1 MHTYIFAALAFACT
15 SSAHFILQWPPTA
28 GFDDDGE
35 PTGPCGGVDVTV
47 DETAPEVQ
55 VDRFAVQIQN
65 GHPAGEWLFR
75 ATTDTEAPYNWTSI
89 VPIVST
95 AGVGEFCLDSLSAPS
110 SFQGKAGI
118 IQVID
123 KAVDGMLYQC
133 APVNF
138 VSGSNDTVGGSCK
151 NVTGFSATWTSMMDF
166 ESNTNDASA
175 TGTSG
180 TMTMS
185 TASSTA
191 SASSAGSSSE
201 GDAADASSMGAM
213 TFTGMTSVMG
223 VFGLL
228 AIGLVL

>member
-1 MHTYIFAALAFACT
+1 MQMYLLGALVFACT

-35 PTGPCGGVDVTV
+35 SSGPCGSVDVTV
-47 DETAPEVQ
+47 DETSPEVQ

-89 VPIVST
+89 VPIVNT
-95 AGVGEFCLDSLSAPS
+95 AGVGVFCLDSLSAPS
-110 SFQGKAGI
+110 SFEGKAGI
-118 IQVID
+118 IQVVD
-123 KAVDGMLYQC
+123 NAVDGMLYQC

-138 VSGSNDTVGGSCK
+138 VSGSNDTVGDSCK
-151 NVTGFSATWTSMMDF
+151 NATGFSASWTSMMDF
-166 ESNTNDASA
+166 ESSTNSAST

-191 SASSAGSSSE
+191 SATS
-201 GDAADASSMGAM
+201 GDAADASSMGAV
-213 TFTGMTSVMG
+213 TFTRMTSVMG
-223 VFGLL
+223 VVGIL
-228 AIGLVL
+228 AISLAF

>member
-1 MHTYIFAALAFACT
+1 MQMYLLAALAFACT

-47 DETAPEVQ
+47 DETSPEVQ

-89 VPIVST
+89 VPIVNT
-95 AGVGEFCLDSLSAPS
+95 AGVGDFCLDSLSAPS
-110 SFQGKAGI
+110 SFEGKAGI

-138 VSGSNDTVGGSCK
+138 VSGSNNTVGGNCN
-151 NVTGFSATWTSMMDF
+151 NVTGFSATWTSMMEFENDTDSASSESD
-166 ESNTNDASA
+166 ESNT
-175 TGTSG
+175 
-180 TMTMS
+180 
-185 TASSTA
+185 
-191 SASSAGSSSE
+191 SAGALTVTE
-201 GDAADASSMGAM
+201 AR
-213 TFTGMTSVMG
+213 TVIG
-223 VFGLL
+223 VVGLL
-228 AIGLVL
+228 AIGLAL